1 MQLKLKK
8 DKTQV
13 TALGKI
19 YVSNLCFRYGNDEG
33 KPAVIIGFMIYI

>member
-13 TALGKI
+13 IALGKI
-19 YVSNLCFRYGNDEG
+19 YVSNLCFRYGNDEEN
-33 KPAVIIGFMIYI
+33 PAVIVGFMIYI